1 MTPKTHQLQLFLND
15 SLKKIL
21 IRLKATPNY
30 ISYFWGGEEGMK
42 QLWVWAP
49 ILGQYSVGCHLSS
62 GSRGICL
69 YYFIIIC
76 YKLFITSDYEA
87 CLHRL
92 PFECP
97 VLQSSLN
104 PEIIMQNIPGTEPNP
119 QLSHLNTCL
128 LKPLLDL
135 VPKKPA
141 YTHLWISYSPPFFI
155 KQYWCL
161 QIRHI

>member
-1 MTPKTHQLQLFLND
+1 MWIPT
-15 SLKKIL
+15 
-21 IRLKATPNY
+21 
-30 ISYFWGGEEGMK
+30 
-42 QLWVWAP
+42 
-49 ILGQYSVGCHLSS
+49 LGQYSVVYHLSN
-62 GSRGICL
+62 GSRGVCL

-76 YKLFITSDYEA
+76 YKLFINSDYEA

-119 QLSHLNTCL
+119 HLSNLNTCL

-141 YTHLWISYSPPFFI
+141 YTHLWISYNPPFLLNNI
-155 KQYWCL
+155 DL
-161 QIRHI
+161 QMRHIKGNKGKSNSFLLSVWLLLKA